1 MRRYGPLTA
10 VHDLSFEVRP
20 GEVLGLLGPNGSGK
34 STTVKVLTGLLPP
47 TSGHILLDGRDALAD
62 VTSYKSILGY
72 AREEPVSI
80 PT

>member
-1 MRRYGPLTA
+1 MIEVRGLTRRYGALTA

-47 TSGHILLDGRDALAD
+47 TSGQVLLDGRD
-62 VTSYKSILGY
+62 SRGWWPRSS
-72 AREEPVSI
+72 R
-80 PT
+80 